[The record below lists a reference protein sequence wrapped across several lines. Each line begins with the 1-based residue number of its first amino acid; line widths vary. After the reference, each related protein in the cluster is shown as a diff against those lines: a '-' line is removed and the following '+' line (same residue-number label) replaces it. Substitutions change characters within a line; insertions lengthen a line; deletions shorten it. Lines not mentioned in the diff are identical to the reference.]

1 MTFVFWISVLG
12 GIWSVGFGSSRALC
26 PYVLFYCLKVN
37 VLVVINKIKVG
48 TLSLVIGD
56 SLVMWYGTMNPL

>member
-1 MTFVFWISVLG
+1 ME
-12 GIWSVGFGSSRALC
+12 FGSCRALC
-26 PYVLFYCLKVN
+26 PYVFFFFLKVN